1 MHNRPVIVA
10 SILLTTALSI
20 TACGGDGPGQPTAAP
35 RTPIA
40 NVDAGPNQL
49 IFRCTITPGATQYK
63 LLENAD
69 GDSGF
74 TQTGADMSARVLVPI
89 ARDVIAGRKLNH
101 CPSSADP
108 GPLKS

>member
-49 IFRCTITPGATQYK
+49 IFRWTITPGATHYK

-74 TQTGADMSARVLVPI
+74 TQTGADMSARVLGTTRHIRVHLYDFVN
-89 ARDVIAGRKLNH
+89 AL
-101 CPSSADP
+101 
-108 GPLKS
+108 